1 MVMFSEFRKV
11 FENRSNKGWNM
22 VHFHHNYKMV
32 HNKDNNT
39 CFNKARLTTLVR
51 DIFREEF
58 ERQQKNL
65 LNLVSG
71 NIKITL

>member
-1 MVMFSEFRKV
+1 
-11 FENRSNKGWNM
+11 M
-22 VHFHHNYKMV
+22 VHFHNNYKIV
-32 HNKDNNT
+32 HNKDIT